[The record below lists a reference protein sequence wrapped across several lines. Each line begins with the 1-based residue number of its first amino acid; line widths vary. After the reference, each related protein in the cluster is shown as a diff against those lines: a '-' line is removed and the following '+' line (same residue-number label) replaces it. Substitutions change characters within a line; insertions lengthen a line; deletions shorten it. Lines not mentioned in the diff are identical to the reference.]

1 MNLESFR
8 KRFAEITSELEK
20 LVAEGEIPGI
30 SCGVRFNDTV
40 ETASLGVTNI
50 DHPLKVNDETF
61 FRSAR

>member
-40 ETASLGVTNI
+40 ETASLGSRI
-50 DHPLKVNDETF
+50 
-61 FRSAR
+61 SAIP